1 VRGPIE
7 SPAVVDIIR
16 SLQTQT
22 GNLCPCRQPG
32 RRVGLALSSNH
43 RVYFT
48 SQTIEAMDRDSR
60 FDMIFDGGSEEAE
73 VRALRESL
81 HFQNA
86 NLVEVNCDVRTSL
99 ALHPGGRTSSGLIK
113 SNIFPA
119 PNTPF
124 RTEFR
129 I

>member
-1 VRGPIE
+1 VGLTAHKASPAVQKDVPVRGPIE

-48 SQTIEAMDRDSR
+48 SQTIEAMDTDSR
-60 FDMIFDGGSEEAE
+60 FDMIF
-73 VRALRESL
+73 
-81 HFQNA
+81 
-86 NLVEVNCDVRTSL
+86 
-99 ALHPGGRTSSGLIK
+99 
-113 SNIFPA
+113 
-119 PNTPF
+119 
-124 RTEFR
+124 
-129 I
+129 